1 MNDELDEIID
11 QTEYEC
17 GVVFC
22 GAEIRQFVAD
32 VVAKCE
38 HIGKGEDYLPILFRC
53 ELKNKVAGDMINA
66 IGAAN
71 RRKKEGGVCIE

>member
-1 MNDELDEIID
+1 MEKIDEIVD
-11 QTEYEC
+11 QTEREY

-22 GAEIRQFVAD
+22 GKEIRQLVAD

-38 HIGKGEDYLPILFRC
+38 RIGKGEDYLPILFRC
-53 ELKNKVAGDMINA
+53 ELKNKIAADTINV

-71 RRKKEGGVCIE
+71 RLKKKGGVCIG

>member
-1 MNDELDEIID
+1 MDEFDEIVD
-11 QTEYEC
+11 QIEYEY

-38 HIGKGEDYLPILFRC
+38 RIGKGEDYLPVLFRC
-53 ELKNKVAGDMINA
+53 ELKNKVAADTINSV
-66 IGAAN
+66 GMAN
-71 RRKKEGGVCIE
+71 LRRKGGVCVE